1 MRTNEVSN
9 EMVGKKVEVV
19 FTGLKVTGVITGIVE
34 DEYSKGVAV
43 KLDKPVQW
51 GDDMYT
57 NMEST
62 ARKKDEA
69 GNLQYTKLI

>member
-1 MRTNEVSN
+1 MRTEEVSN
-9 EMVGKKVEVV
+9 ELVGKKVECV
-19 FTGLKVTGVITGIVE
+19 FTGMKVTGVITGIVE

-43 KLDKPVQW
+43 KFDKPVQW